1 MQTVN
6 ILGVDIHCANLEN
19 ILDTVFEWSQGE
31 IKRSVFYVNAHCFN
45 TAAIDNLYSQILTEA
60 DLVYPDGISV
70 VWSSKFL
77 GGCPLTKMTG
87 ADWIQDFCEFASS
100 KKIKIYILGG
110 KPGIADQ
117 AVKNLR
123 TRYPKINILGFSD
136 GYFIDKSNE
145 QTITEINELGPHVL
159 FVGMGTPIQEKWIFE
174 MRNKINVPVCWAV
187 GALFDYLA
195 DVESRVPEWMY
206 SSGLEWLWRLMVDP
220 AGKWKRYIIGNPLFA
235 YRILRQKF
243 GSSYP

>member
-6 ILGVDIHCANLEN
+6 ILGVDIQCANLEN
-19 ILDTVFEWSQGE
+19 ILITVYKWSLGD
-31 IKRSVFYVNAHCFN
+31 KRRSVFYVNAHCFN
-45 TAAIDNLYSQILTEA
+45 TAAIDNLYFQILTEA

-70 VWSSKFL
+70 VWSSRFL
-77 GGCPLTKMTG
+77 GGCRLTKMTG
-87 ADWIQDFCEFASS
+87 ADWIQDFCKYASS
-100 KKIKIYILGG
+100 KEIKIYILGG
-110 KPGIADQ
+110 KPGIAEK
-117 AVKNLR
+117 AVKNLLAI
-123 TRYPKINILGFSD
+123 YPNLQILGFSD

-145 QTITEINELGPHVL
+145 QIINEINELRPQVL

-195 DVESRVPEWMY
+195 DVESRVPKWMY
-206 SSGLEWLWRLMVDP
+206 STGLEWLWRLIVDP

-243 GSSYP
+243 G